1 MICPKCKSKVS
12 NEDAVC
18 PKCKLRLIFE
28 CPRCSSPTRLGSVNC
43 KKCGYTFVKF
53 CPNCHSANYNTSSQC
68 RKCGYE
74 FDVEENIEENKKEEL
89 QSETS
94 IKEEIKDEIQQ
105 NPKQETKIP
114 EIKKQNP
121 QTSQKEALQ
130 EEEKPLIC
138 YIDFINLERIFEKYN
153 KTEFKQKVVQ
163 NIKTTVKIV
172 FSQTCEFIDTGI
184 IFFKLHYTKSTKIL
198 DKINHF
204 EKEFNKFNQIL
215 NRTLNCDLSFKFAIT
230 TMNEAEKDEIP
241 QLKLGSDKDII
252 VSSGAYAKL
261 SSELSLIKISSD
273 SYKLLFLDQKPVFEQ
288 KEDKTYEKALE
299 IALDNLMDN
308 NSDIRAISI
317 NAPRGSGKTHLLND
331 LFYKI
336 SKVKEKNTIIFYAQC
351 SALTQISPY
360 GLIQNFF
367 TSFFNC
373 PAILKEEFNI
383 KAFEKVVLEKLG
395 LEAIDPENLETLAN
409 LIYPIKKDYFENIL
423 INKEITLKY
432 LKDIF
437 DYVKQKNNVVFIIDD
452 FDLVDESSYAF
463 LKYLVNKNYFE
474 RGAKM
479 ILSYKNQHS
488 IAIYFQSNKFNNNN
502 CLNISLKQLNI
513 AECKELIKKI
523 LGQNCEI
530 SSSILSEIANHAQG
544 NITYIEQVLQYL
556 FERKFL
562 VFENKVVKF
571 KQEQEADIPE
581 TLEKCLTD
589 RLNFLKDQNE
599 KEYKFL
605 TVASLLGDRVDYG
618 TLVNIFDLEDDE
630 FFEIVKKLDK
640 KGYLK
645 RKVDDAYGFK
655 NSLTWSYC
663 YIRAK
668 EEKLIKKEAQK
679 LLDELSSKIISTPL
693 ICPILAQ
700 ITNKKELAFELW
712 TQNLQYASYIG
723 DVNIYTMAQ
732 KQSLILLESVK
743 IDNVEYI
750 KNNICERLGKL
761 IYNKMP
767 LEAKDYLT
775 SAVLSAQKQVNINK
789 IIDLSGYLVK
799 SLYLI
804 QDYTGVVEIVD
815 NVLKYFNTKEKG
827 EKISELE
834 LQSALIK
841 TKKLKALLNLGSWE
855 EIASIVDTELNPVLQ
870 KNLKSFKK
878 YKWITQNEIFYS
890 WIESNIILAQSYCEQ
905 GSPLAFELIG
915 DINKVL
921 SKEKG
926 GKIDNLKVQLAYASA
941 AANTSR
947 GYFDE
952 SDAVLQEILIDYSY
966 VLDSPTLVS
975 KWNLINIINKILK
988 MDYKTIK
995 DDLFEATAY
1004 ANNCSDE
1011 VSKNML
1017 KTLLAYVLMEEKSYL
1032 KAIEIATSQMQYFS
1046 TKKLAFGA
1054 LLAWYITAAATASN
1068 KADSQSIKIC
1078 EKAVEICE
1086 NAQNN
1091 NYYFKILFQE
1101 LLAKCYLKM
1110 DDKENAQMY
1119 CDQALQ
1125 SAYTNELLYLQ
1136 IRLCVLKAQI
1146 AREKLTSLP
1155 ANKKYDYAQNIIR
1168 MYNRTIEMAKKL
1180 NLNAYIKKI
1189 EKELTAFKA
1198 HCQLKNYRG

>member
-1 MICPKCKSKVS
+1 M
-12 NEDAVC
+12 
-18 PKCKLRLIFE
+18 
-28 CPRCSSPTRLGSVNC
+28 
-43 KKCGYTFVKF
+43 KF
-53 CPNCHSANYNTSSQC
+53 CPECHSANYNTSSQC

-74 FDVEENIEENKKEEL
+74 FDIEDDEPIKETIQEIPKKEE
-89 QSETS
+89 EIKPIKKTIKEPVIKES
-94 IKEEIKDEIQQ
+94 IKKEPAKKPASTEKEQTEEQR
-105 NPKQETKIP
+105 
-114 EIKKQNP
+114 
-121 QTSQKEALQ
+121 
-130 EEEKPLIC
+130 PLIC
-138 YIDFINLERIFEKYN
+138 CVDFINLERIFEKYN
-153 KTEFKQKVVQ
+153 KAEFKQKVIQ
-163 NIKTTVKIV
+163 NIKTTIKIV
-172 FSQTCEFIDTGI
+172 FSQNCEFISTGI
-184 IFFKLHYTKSTKIL
+184 VLFKLNYNKTTKIL

-215 NRTLNCDLSFKFAIT
+215 QRTLNCDLSYKFAIT
-230 TMNEAEKDEIP
+230 TVNEAQKKDEIP

-261 SSELSLIKISSD
+261 SNELSLIKIAPD
-273 SYKLLFLDQKPVFEQ
+273 SYKLLFVEQKPVFEQ
-288 KEDKTYEKALE
+288 KEDKTYDHALE
-299 IALDNLMDN
+299 IVLDNLMDN
-308 NSDIRAISI
+308 NSDIRAISV
-317 NAPRGSGKTHLLND
+317 NAPRGCGKTHLLND
-331 LFYKI
+331 LYYKI
-336 SKVKEKNTIIFYAQC
+336 NKIKEQNTVLFYAQC
-351 SALTQISPY
+351 SALTQVSPY

-367 TSFFNC
+367 ISFFDC
-373 PAILKEEFNI
+373 PTILKEEFNI
-383 KAFEKVVLEKLG
+383 KAFEKIVLEKLE
-395 LEAIDPENLETLAN
+395 LETIDPYNLETLAN
-409 LIYPIKKDYFENIL
+409 LIYPLRKDYFENIL

-437 DYVKQKNNVVFIIDD
+437 DYVKQKRNVVFIIDD
-452 FDLVDESSYAF
+452 FDLVDESSFAF

-474 RGAKM
+474 RNAKLV
-479 ILSYKNQHS
+479 LSYKNQHS
-488 IAIYFQSNKFNNNN
+488 IAIYFQSSKFNNNN
-502 CLNISLKQLNI
+502 CLNISLKQLSVF
-513 AECKELIKKI
+513 ECKDLIKKI
-523 LGQNCEI
+523 LGKDCEI
-530 SSSILSEIANHAQG
+530 PAAILSEIANNSQG

-562 VFENKVVKF
+562 VFEDKIVKF
-571 KQEQEADIPE
+571 KQEQVADIPQ

-618 TLVNIFDLEDDE
+618 ILVNIFNLEDDE

-645 RKVDDAYGFK
+645 RKIDDIYGFK

-668 EEKLIKKEAQK
+668 EEELIKKEAHK
-679 LLDELSSKIISTPL
+679 LLDELSSKTISTPL

-700 ITNKKELAFELW
+700 ITDKKELAFNLW
-712 TQNLQYASYIG
+712 TQNLRYASYIG

-732 KQSLILLESVK
+732 KQSLILLESV
-743 IDNVEYI
+743 NVENIDYI

-761 IYNKMP
+761 TYNKTP
-767 LEAKDYLT
+767 LEAKDYL
-775 SAVLSAQKQVNINK
+775 SNAIIAAQKNIDVNK
-789 IIDLSGYLVK
+789 IIDLSGYLTK

-804 QDYTGVVEIVD
+804 QDYTGIVEVVD

-827 EKISELE
+827 EKVSELE
-834 LQSALIK
+834 LQAALIK
-841 TKKLKALLNLGSWE
+841 TKKLKALLALGSWE

-870 KNLKSFKK
+870 KHLKSFTKC
-878 YKWITQNEIFYS
+878 KWITQNEIFYS

-905 GSPLAFELIG
+905 GSPLAFELIA

-926 GKIDNLKVQLAYASA
+926 AKIDNLKVQLAYASA

-947 GYFDE
+947 GFFDE
-952 SDAVLQEILIDYSY
+952 SDNVLQEILIDYSY
-966 VLDSPTLVS
+966 VMDSPALIS

-988 MDYKTIK
+988 MDFETIK

-1017 KTLLAYVLMEEKSYL
+1017 KTLLAYVLLEEKAYL
-1032 KAIEIATSQMQYFS
+1032 KAIEIATAQMQFFS
-1046 TKKLAFGA
+1046 SKKLAFGA
-1054 LLAWYITAAATASN
+1054 LLAWYITAAATANN
-1068 KADSQSIKIC
+1068 KADTQSIKIC

-1101 LLAKCYLKM
+1101 LLAKCYLKLN
-1110 DDKENAQMY
+1110 DKENAQMY

-1136 IRLCVLKAQI
+1136 IRLCMLKTQI
-1146 AREKLTSLP
+1146 AREKLSNLP

-1168 MYNRTIEMAKKL
+1168 MYNRTIEMAKRL
-1180 NLNAYIKKI
+1180 NLNIYIKKI